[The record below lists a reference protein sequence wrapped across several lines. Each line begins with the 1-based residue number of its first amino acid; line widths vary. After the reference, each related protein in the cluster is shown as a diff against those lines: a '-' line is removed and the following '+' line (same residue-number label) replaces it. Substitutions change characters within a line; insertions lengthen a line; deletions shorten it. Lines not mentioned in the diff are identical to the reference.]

1 VHNHHRVIGG
11 AYFALVAFAI
21 SGCAASTGGV
31 QGNPP
36 ASDLPAVDRETGYT
50 GIVSG
55 AADSAG
61 WQSGSETAKYRYR
74 FRQISP
80 GSSSFTFRDREL
92 SFYFRPST
100 DALHFQVENLTDR
113 PIWIDWDRS
122 TFFVPRAGSDRV
134 AHGSTR
140 WVDRNSALAPT
151 QITGLQRYGDYVFPM
166 SYLVDSGGREEQLH
180 RRLLPEDDSAIH
192 FNDAEFGVEL
202 VFNIDERPRNY
213 TFRFKVASVLP
224 N

>member
-1 VHNHHRVIGG
+1 MHNHHRVIHG
-11 AYFALVAFAI
+11 ALLALIAFALT
-21 SGCAASTGGV
+21 GCAAATGGSPDGP
-31 QGNPP
+31 Q
-36 ASDLPAVDRETGYT
+36 SSELPVVDRETGYT

-61 WQSGSETAKYRYR
+61 WQVGSESAKYRYR
-74 FRQISP
+74 YRQIQP
-80 GSSSFTFRDREL
+80 GSSNFTHRDREL

-113 PIWIDWDRS
+113 PVSIDWDRS
-122 TFFVPRAGSDRV
+122 TFLVPRGGSDRV
-134 AHGSTR
+134 AHASTR
-140 WVDRNSALAPT
+140 WIDRNSALAPT
-151 QITGLQRYGDYVFPM
+151 LITGLQRYGDYVFPM
-166 SYLVDSGGREEQLH
+166 SYLHDPGGSDEQLH

-192 FNDAEFGVEL
+192 YNDAEFGVDL
-202 VFNIDERPRNY
+202 VFLIDDRPRNY

>member
-1 VHNHHRVIGG
+1 MHDLRSIRG
-11 AYFALVAFAI
+11 ACFALLAWFVAGCSA
-21 SGCAASTGGV
+21 SG
-31 QGNPP
+31 P
-36 ASDLPAVDRETGYT
+36 AGEGPTPSQLPTVNSETGYT

-61 WQSGSETAKYRYR
+61 WQIGSETAKYQYR
-74 FRQISP
+74 FRQIAP
-80 GSSSFTFRDREL
+80 GSSNFTFRDREL

-122 TFFVPRAGSDRV
+122 TFYVPQAGTDRV

-140 WVDRNSALAPT
+140 WTDRNSALAPT
-151 QITGLQRYGDYVFPM
+151 QIPGMQRYGDYTFPM
-166 SYLVDSGGREEQLH
+166 SYLMDPAGSEEQLH

-192 FNDAEFGVEL
+192 YVDTEFGVDL
-202 VFNIDERPRNY
+202 VFNIDDRPRNY
-213 TFRFKVASVLP
+213 TFRFKVASVIP